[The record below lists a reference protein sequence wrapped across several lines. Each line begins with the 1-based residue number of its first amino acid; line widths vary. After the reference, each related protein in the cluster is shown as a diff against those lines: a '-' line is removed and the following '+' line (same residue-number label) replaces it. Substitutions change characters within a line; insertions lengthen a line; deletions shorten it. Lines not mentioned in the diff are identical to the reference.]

1 MTALAIVSNTQA
13 INPGDVPGLLT
24 REAATGQH
32 TDPDLLRKFGP
43 RYVILPPIITS
54 EAGTKNLLNTMAD
67 GLLRRMNHNLE
78 NLELRLNCRP
88 DLQMGR
94 TIYFAERRKLYYI
107 TSIQQHYT
115 QGEPLE
121 TTLTGQYGHL
131 ATDPIGDPIS
141 IAINTPT
148 FAAVEVKFPVVDK
161 VTAAE
166 DQQNTMDNMS

>member
-1 MTALAIVSNTQA
+1 
-13 INPGDVPGLLT
+13 
-24 REAATGQH
+24 
-32 TDPDLLRKFGP
+32 
-43 RYVILPPIITS
+43 
-54 EAGTKNLLNTMAD
+54 MAD

-166 DQQNTMDNMS
+166 DQQNTMDNMSWAMNPVSLASNMIFLVVTR